1 MMYKIL
7 IFLISV
13 LIILI
18 INVFYYASKYDTIK
32 INGIN
37 IFCEGNK
44 SYYSYNA
51 YLDEHE
57 GFKSVTI
64 KAKKDCYLGLNIET
78 YSDYDSHE
86 ADVDYLIIKVLE
98 V

>member
-13 LIILI
+13 LVILI
-18 INVFYYASKYDTIK
+18 INAFYYASKYDTVK

-44 SYYSYNA
+44 SYYYTNSEPIVSNIIIDDNNY
-51 YLDEHE
+51 
-57 GFKSVTI
+57 S
-64 KAKKDCYLGLNIET
+64 LN
-78 YSDYDSHE
+78 
-86 ADVDYLIIKVLE
+86 LIILILNVKKIVI
-98 V
+98 

>member
-44 SYYSYNA
+44 SYYYTNSEPIISNIIIDDNNY
-51 YLDEHE
+51 
-57 GFKSVTI
+57 S
-64 KAKKDCYLGLNIET
+64 LN
-78 YSDYDSHE
+78 
-86 ADVDYLIIKVLE
+86 LIIRNYKEEKVFIDKN
-98 V
+98 VCFK

>member
-13 LIILI
+13 LVILI
-18 INVFYYASKYDTIK
+18 INAFYYASKYDTVK

-44 SYYSYNA
+44 SYYYTNSEPIVSNIIIDDNNY
-51 YLDEHE
+51 
-57 GFKSVTI
+57 S
-64 KAKKDCYLGLNIET
+64 LN
-78 YSDYDSHE
+78 
-86 ADVDYLIIKVLE
+86 LIIRNYKEEKVFIDKN
-98 V
+98 VCFK

>member
-18 INVFYYASKYDTIK
+18 MSVFYYASKYDTIK

-37 IFCEGNK
+37 IFCEGNI
-44 SYYSYNA
+44 SYYYTNSEPIVSN
-51 YLDEHE
+51 
-57 GFKSVTI
+57 I
-64 KAKKDCYLGLNIET
+64 ILNDNN
-78 YSDYDSHE
+78 YSLN
-86 ADVDYLIIKVLE
+86 LIIRNYKEEKVFIDKN
-98 V
+98 VCFK